1 MDQVALGKRIK
12 AARERAG
19 MTQEDLAA
27 AVEYSVDHMSVVER
41 GVKAPKLDKLVT
53 IANVLK
59 VGTDE
64 LLQDNLDAATLLHA
78 TELSERLK
86 ALSPEGQRKVMNVL
100 DTLVDELRYHR
111 CRGLLFCRPLFFS
124 TAFDAFPLNLC
135 AIVVLQERYP
145 FKIARSDT
153 MKRKNISAD
162 TALLEVAR
170 RHNTT
175 VDEVR
180 KEIRIAMAVAM
191 CSPDPDVQKRWREIP
206 HNDEVLTPEDFIAY
220 AARKCLERL

>member
-27 AVEYSVDHMSVVER
+27 AVDYSVDHMSVVER

-64 LLQDNLDAATLLHA
+64 LLQDNLDAATLLHD

-86 ALSPEGQRKVMNVL
+86 ALSPEGQRKVIDVYKRQHPLCTAKVIPTECSIFLLDLGNAVL
-100 DTLVDELRYHR
+100 IEILGTYQFLTDIFTHLLPKSLSPTVRHGIQFRIGIVIILWNCPCPCRLYTSR
-111 CRGLLFCRPLFFS
+111 C
-124 TAFDAFPLNLC
+124 
-135 AIVVLQERYP
+135 V
-145 FKIARSDT
+145 
-153 MKRKNISAD
+153 
-162 TALLEVAR
+162 
-170 RHNTT
+170 
-175 VDEVR
+175 
-180 KEIRIAMAVAM
+180 
-191 CSPDPDVQKRWREIP
+191 
-206 HNDEVLTPEDFIAY
+206 
-220 AARKCLERL
+220 

>member
-12 AARERAG
+12 TARERAG

-100 DTLVDELRYHR
+100 D
-111 CRGLLFCRPLFFS
+111 
-124 TAFDAFPLNLC
+124 
-135 AIVVLQERYP
+135 
-145 FKIARSDT
+145 
-153 MKRKNISAD
+153 
-162 TALLEVAR
+162 ALITEF
-170 RHNTT
+170 
-175 VDEVR
+175 
-180 KEIRIAMAVAM
+180 
-191 CSPDPDVQKRWREIP
+191 Q
-206 HNDEVLTPEDFIAY
+206 
-220 AARKCLERL
+220 